1 MASVAL
7 SKALENGL
15 SGKSGDSVSGSL
27 PVGKSIL
34 SESVKVILV
43 IHAQRETFSIF

>member
-7 SKALENGL
+7 SKAFENGL

-27 PVGKSIL
+27 PAGKGIQK
-34 SESVKVILV
+34 SESGNTNQQQTEHIP
-43 IHAQRETFSIF
+43 